1 MNMYTAIP
9 TAPPLPI
16 LGGHLPG
23 PNLVVAGAPDVLRA
37 LARGL
42 SNIPTLS
49 RMRGALVLGM
59 APEINVDASVFV
71 DEPDAPIQDIIWS
84 VLAEAARLGMI
95 SGRGV
100 PARFLDAA

>member
-1 MNMYTAIP
+1 MNMYTDIP

-23 PNLVVAGAPDVLRA
+23 PTLAVAGAPDVLRA
-37 LARGL
+37 LACAL
-42 SNIPTLS
+42 AKIPTLP
-49 RMRGALVLGM
+49 RMRGVLVLGM
-59 APEINVDASVFV
+59 APDISVDSSVIV
-71 DEPDAPIQDIIWS
+71 DEPDAPIQTIIWR

-100 PARFLDAA
+100 PRRFLDAA